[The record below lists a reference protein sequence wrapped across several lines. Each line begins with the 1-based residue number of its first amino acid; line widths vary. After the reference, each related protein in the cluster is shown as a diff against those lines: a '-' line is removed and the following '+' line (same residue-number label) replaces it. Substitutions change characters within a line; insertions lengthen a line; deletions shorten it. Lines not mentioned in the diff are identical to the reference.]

1 MSAPVQQVPG
11 LTRVDL
17 QEHDLSVPGR
27 VVIQNRVELGPEAPA
42 FRHMHPGEEI
52 TYVLEGAVE
61 YSIDG
66 RRWRL
71 TRPAMRWWFR
81 PRRSTRCGISAA
93 GARRC
98 WPHTS
103 SSKGSRSWW
112 SSIEEG
118 DTPVRRSQIE
128 GAVRLR
134 DGCDACSSVSCP

>member
-66 RRWRL
+66 QAL
-71 TRPAMRWWFR
+71 ATYK
-81 PRRSTRCGISAA
+81 A
-93 GARRC
+93 GDALVV
-98 WPHTS
+98 PPETVH
-103 SSKGSRSWW
+103 
-112 SSIEEG
+112 
-118 DTPVRRSQIE
+118 
-128 GAVRLR
+128 AVRNIGSGRAALLATYLVEKGKPFLVVV
-134 DGCDACSSVSCP
+134 D